1 MTSTRTLALVVA
13 VLAAAARVRAEPEI
27 TAPPAL
33 EPAATPAGEGGRRP
47 AFLLP
52 IVNDA
57 EGEPLRVVL
66 EGGDAWVAAADLE
79 RLGLATADGTRRSE
93 EGREL
98 VSLRSLAPRLEFEV
112 DETALTL
119 RLAAGRALLGRSA
132 LDLDTLRRPAGLE
145 LRESPGA
152 FLNYS
157 ARGTT
162 DRDFSGFAEAGATF
176 SRHLALGSASVGADG
191 RVVRGL
197 TAITREEPGPM
208 IRFTLG
214 DAVVPAQPLGGAPI
228 VGGLGISREPALD
241 PYRRTTPLPQVSAFA
256 SSPSTVE
263 VWVNGALVRT
273 LQVAPGTYD
282 LSNLPV
288 TTGQN
293 DVRVVVRDAF
303 GRTEQVDASRYQAQ
317 GLLARGFH
325 AFSWYAG
332 PQRRAYG
339 LESWDYG
346 RPVLAGSHRL
356 GLTDAFTVGARLE
369 ASPDLASGGLS
380 AVLGLPVGEL
390 QLDGAASG
398 HAGELGGAALAGWR
412 LGLRRAW
419 LGLDHTW
426 ASRGYLTTTSASLFP
441 RMLWRTGANASW
453 TPLGWLTT
461 RLAAS
466 TTRYADGSARSAA
479 DLTAYLRVRRGVHL
493 QVGTGVAGAGGAAQ
507 WSASAALVVSAD
519 RLTTLDAGTRV
530 QDGAARTGV
539 GAQRPLP
546 LGEGLGYRVRTDS
559 WAGQTD
565 LSALGQA
572 QSGFGRYELSYDRT
586 RLGELGTA
594 TAAGALVL
602 MDGRVFAARP
612 VEESYAVLR
621 VPGVAGVRAY
631 LNNQPVGRTGRGG
644 DLLVPGLLPYGGNRL
659 SIADADVP
667 IDHSVG
673 ATERVVGPPRR
684 GGAVVVFDVERLRA
698 VQGRVRVPG
707 REGAPAYGTVVV
719 LASRRVFSSPVGSQG
734 EFWLDG
740 LPAGTHR
747 AHLLWQGLTCTFP
760 IEVPAGAPPMLDVGQ
775 VTCAVL
781 ASR

>member
-1 MTSTRTLALVVA
+1 MTAARTLALA
-13 VLAAAARVRAEPEI
+13 LAALAAAAGARAQPS
-27 TAPPAL
+27 PAV
-33 EPAATPAGEGGRRP
+33 EPAPGPRP

-57 EGEPLRVVL
+57 EGEPVLVVL
-66 EGGDAWVAAADLE
+66 DGGDAWVAPADLE
-79 RLGLATADGTRRSE
+79 RLGVAAGDGARRTTD
-93 EGREL
+93 GREL

-112 DETALTL
+112 DEAALTL
-119 RLAAGRALLGRSA
+119 RLTAGPALLGRKA

-162 DRDFSGFAEAGATF
+162 GRELTGFAEAGVSF
-176 SRHLALGSASVGADG
+176 SRHLALGSASVDPDG
-191 RVVRGL
+191 RVIRGL
-197 TAITREEPGPM
+197 TALTREEPGPM

-214 DAVVPAQPLGGAPI
+214 DAIVPAQPLGGAPI
-228 VGGLGISREPALD
+228 LGGVGISREPALD

-273 LQVAPGTYD
+273 MQVAPGTYD

-303 GRTEQVDASRYQAQ
+303 GRTEEVDASRYQAQ
-317 GLLARGFH
+317 GLLAQGFH

-332 PQRRAYG
+332 PQRRAFG

-346 RPVLAGSHRL
+346 RPMVLGSHRL
-356 GLTDAFTVGARLE
+356 GVTDWFTAGARLE

-380 AVLGLPVGEL
+380 AVVGLPVGEL
-390 QLDGAASG
+390 QLGGAASG
-398 HAGELGGAALAGWR
+398 HAGALGGAALAGWR

-419 LGLDHTW
+419 LGVDHTW
-426 ASRGYLTTTSASLFP
+426 TSRGYVTTTSDALFP
-441 RMLWRTGANASW
+441 RMLWRSGANVSW
-453 TPLGWLTT
+453 SPLGWLTGQ
-461 RLAAS
+461 LAAS

-479 DLTAYLRVRRGVHL
+479 DLTAYVRMARGVHL
-493 QVGTGVAGAGGAAQ
+493 QLGTGVSGAGGTAQ
-507 WSASAALVVSAD
+507 WTATAGLAITGPRA
-519 RLTTLDAGTRV
+519 TTLDAGTRV
-530 QDGAARTGV
+530 QDGEARTGA
-539 GAQRPLP
+539 GIQRPLP
-546 LGEGLGYRVRTDS
+546 LGEGFGYRVRTDR
-559 WAGQTD
+559 WAGETD
-565 LSALGQA
+565 VSALGQA
-572 QSGFGRYELSYDRT
+572 QSSFGRYELTWDRT
-586 RLGELGTA
+586 RAGEVGTGTA
-594 TAAGALVL
+594 SGALVL

-612 VEESYAVLR
+612 VEGSYAVVR
-621 VPGVAGVRAY
+621 VPGVPGVHAY

-698 VQGRVRVPG
+698 VQGRVRMPG
-707 REGAPAYGTVVV
+707 HDAVPAYGTVVV
-719 LASRRVFSSPVGSQG
+719 LASRRVFSSPVGAQG

-747 AHLLWQGLTCTFP
+747 AHVLWHGQTCTFA
-760 IEVPAGAPPMLDVGQ
+760 IEVPAGAPPLLDVGQ
-775 VTCAVL
+775 VTCALL

>member
-1 MTSTRTLALVVA
+1 MTAARTLALA
-13 VLAAAARVRAEPEI
+13 FAALAAAAGARAQPSPTVE
-27 TAPPAL
+27 ASPAQ
-33 EPAATPAGEGGRRP
+33 PAAGPRP

-57 EGEPLRVVL
+57 EGEPVLVVL
-66 EGGDAWVAAADLE
+66 EGGDAWIAPTDLE
-79 RLGLATADGTRRSE
+79 RLGVAAGDGARRTAD
-93 EGREL
+93 GREL

-112 DETALTL
+112 DEAALTL
-119 RLAAGRALLGRSA
+119 RLTAGPALLGRKA
-132 LDLDTLRRPAGLE
+132 LDLDTLRRPSGLE

-157 ARGTT
+157 ARGTSGRELT
-162 DRDFSGFAEAGATF
+162 GFAEAGVSF
-176 SRHLALGSASVGADG
+176 SRHLALGSASVDPDG
-191 RVVRGL
+191 RVIRGL
-197 TAITREEPGPM
+197 TALTREEPGPM

-214 DAVVPAQPLGGAPI
+214 DAIVPAQPLGGAPI
-228 VGGLGISREPALD
+228 LGGLGISREPSLD
-241 PYRRTTPLPQVSAFA
+241 PYRRTSPLPQVSAFA

-273 LQVAPGTYD
+273 MQVAPGTYD

-303 GRTEQVDASRYQAQ
+303 GRTEEVDAARYQAQ
-317 GLLARGFH
+317 GLLAQGFH

-332 PQRRAYG
+332 PRRRAFG
-339 LESWDYG
+339 LESWSYG
-346 RPVLAGSHRL
+346 PPVLVGSHRL
-356 GLTDAFTVGARLE
+356 GVTDWFTAGARVE

-390 QLDGAASG
+390 QVGGAASG
-398 HAGELGGAALAGWR
+398 HDGALGGAALAGWR

-426 ASRGYLTTTSASLFP
+426 SSRAYVTTTSDALFP
-441 RMLWRTGANASW
+441 RMLWRSGANLSW
-453 TPLGWLTT
+453 SPLGWLTGQ
-461 RLAAS
+461 LAAS

-479 DLTAYLRVRRGVHL
+479 DFTAYVRMARGVHL
-493 QVGTGVAGAGGAAQ
+493 QVGTGVSGAGGTAQ
-507 WSASAALVVSAD
+507 WTGTAGLAITAD
-519 RLTTLDAGTRV
+519 RAITLDAGTRV
-530 QDGAARTGV
+530 QDGQARTGA
-539 GAQRPLP
+539 GLQRPLP
-546 LGEGLGYRVRTDS
+546 LGEGFGYRVRTDR

-565 LSALGQA
+565 VSALGQA
-572 QSGFGRYELSYDRT
+572 QSSFGRYELTWDRT
-586 RLGELGTA
+586 RFGEVGTA
-594 TAAGALVL
+594 TASGALVL

-612 VEESYAVLR
+612 VEGSYAVVR
-621 VPGVAGVRAY
+621 VPGVPGVHAY

-698 VQGRVRVPG
+698 VQGRVRMPG
-707 REGAPAYGTVVV
+707 HDAVPAYGTVVV
-719 LASRRVFSSPVGSQG
+719 LASRRVFTSPVGARG

-747 AHLLWQGLTCTFP
+747 AHVLWHGQTCTFAV
-760 IEVPAGAPPMLDVGQ
+760 EVPAGAPPLLDVGQ
-775 VTCAVL
+775 VTCALL